1 MSNLSTSTTD
11 KGVGYG
17 GPGPGRLGPSIDCEL
32 CRSLTPLLLFP
43 ISKVFSN
50 FQNAVHRRSV
60 HPVDGKQRL
69 EQGPVTYDDDNQVT
83 DDKRTSCNLQ
93 SPLHQ

>member
-1 MSNLSTSTTD
+1 MYTWFWPRNHCPPFHPLTRSSW
-11 KGVGYG
+11 
-17 GPGPGRLGPSIDCEL
+17 GRNEGRRRL
-32 CRSLTPLLLFP
+32 P

-60 HPVDGKQRL
+60 HPVDGKQRF
-69 EQGPVTYDDDNQVT
+69 EQGPVTYDDDKQVT